1 MIAHSIFFY
10 SFSLI
15 AIISAIMVTA
25 SKNTVHSVFFLILD
39 FISISCLF
47 IMIGAEFLGM
57 IMLIVYVGA
66 VAVLFLFVVM
76 MLNVAQQKNQ
86 WFSSEGS
93 SKHIPIGLIIS
104 TIIFFELIIVIG
116 GWKFKPDLVISFGSP
131 EAARISFGLGI
142 KHIMFCDSPHANAV
156 MRLTLPL
163 IQKLLIPYI
172 IPKKEFSKYGISEK
186 NIVQYKAIDAVVTM
200 KRETNEKI
208 ASPFKNNNKKN
219 ILIRVEEEE
228 AAYTSKSSKII
239 PIIQKIANDYKDENI
254 IVLGRY
260 TKQILNLQKAV
271 GNKVKIIK
279 MSFDGKY
286 LLKNTDIFIGS
297 GGTMTAESA
306 LMGVPTISYNAV
318 PNIVEKFLVKKYLIK
333 RETNPSKIS
342 NHIKKIFELNGNQSQ
357 KRAEKIVTQMEDPI
371 EKLIQII
378 KN

>member
-1 MIAHSIFFY
+1 MKYSDYQKYLKIWIDILTPKQLLFSEPIVERLKVKHDLLCTSREYEEVSKLSKIRHFDLMFVGKHGGGDKKNKLEASIERINK
-10 SFSLI
+10 L
-15 AIISAIMVTA
+15 
-25 SKNTVHSVFFLILD
+25 SKKI
-39 FISISCLF
+39 
-47 IMIGAEFLGM
+47 E
-57 IMLIVYVGA
+57 
-66 VAVLFLFVVM
+66 
-76 MLNVAQQKNQ
+76 
-86 WFSSEGS
+86 
-93 SKHIPIGLIIS
+93 
-104 TIIFFELIIVIG
+104 
-116 GWKFKPDLVISFGSP
+116 KFKPDLVISFGSP

-163 IQKLLIPYI
+163 IQKVLIPHI
-172 IPKKEFSKYGISEK
+172 IPKKEFSKYGINEK

-200 KRETNEKI
+200 KREINEKI
-208 ASPFKNNNKKN
+208 VSPFKNNNKKN

-260 TKQILNLQKAV
+260 TKQILNLQKV
-271 GNKVKIIK
+271 IDNKVKIIK

-286 LLKNTDIFIGS
+286 LLNNTDIFIGS

-318 PNIVEKFLVKKYLIK
+318 PNIVEKFLVKKYLVK
-333 RETNPSKIS
+333 RETNTSKIS
-342 NHIKKIFELNGNQSQ
+342 NHIKKIFELNNNQSQ
-357 KRAEKIVTQMEDPI
+357 KREENIVKQMEDPI